1 MVCRTGGDTEIGRI
15 STRRANE
22 KAKLSPLQERMQKLG
37 KVLSVVAFGGALL
50 ALLIGWLYGNPV
62 PEMLMVA
69 VSVAVAAIPEV
80 MPVVVTISLSFGVGS
95 MAKKNTIVR
104 TPTAVETIGNI
115 SVICSDKT
123 GTLTQNKMRVQ
134 KIWAAGHETLS
145 SESEFGEA
153 ENKLLTLFLLSSSAD
168 MTSENAVGTPT
179 ELAIARLANEKFTD
193 IPRFRENLSSL

>member
-1 MVCRTGGDTEIGRI
+1 MSSLGKCRAVVSRTGNETEIGRI
-15 STRRANE
+15 SKLLANE

-37 KVLSVVAFGGALL
+37 KVLSVIAFGGALL

-80 MPVVVTISLSFGVGS
+80 MPVVVTISLSFGVSS

-123 GTLTQNKMRVQ
+123 GTLTQNKMRYR
-134 KIWAAGHETLS
+134 KFGLWAIRRSPPKVS
-145 SESEFGEA
+145 SERLKTNCSHCFFCRA
-153 ENKLLTLFLLSSSAD
+153 
-168 MTSENAVGTPT
+168 
-179 ELAIARLANEKFTD
+179 AR
-193 IPRFRENLSSL
+193 I